1 MRWLELIRRA
11 ALPTQLQQ
19 QAGRWLGGKP
29 LDFKNFRFNIFFRVM
44 VLTITVYGFTLLIGA
59 AGYTVTSIGLG
70 ALIIYQTLSLIR
82 QVENTNQEVINF
94 LNSIKY
100 DDFSNHYKLSLEGD
114 TFKGLADSFNQ
125 VLDKFRTIRAEKEAH
140 YQYLKTIV
148 HHVGIGIVS
157 FDAAGQVQ
165 IVNTAA
171 KRLFKVGR
179 LAHIDEL
186 NKFSPELVAKC
197 RQLRTGARELVK
209 VVHGAEIVQLAMY
222 AIELTLQ
229 AKEYKLITFQNIHNE
244 LEEQE
249 MDAWQ
254 KLIRVLTHEIMNS
267 VTPIS
272 SLATTLEGEMEYLA
286 QRSQQEAVG
295 ADDLEDM
302 QMAIKTIQRRSD
314 GLIRFVSDFRNL
326 THVPV
331 PRFRPVIVKELFAH
345 IRTLMLAEIE
355 ENDILF
361 HCQVQPGSLVITA
374 DQEMIEQVLIN
385 IVKNAIQALAD
396 MTGDPQRAIVLLA
409 GQDEKSRPYLLVR
422 DNGPGIDPEAL
433 ERIFIPFFTTKKNGS
448 GIGLS
453 LSRQIMRQHQ
463 GTLTATSALGQ
474 GTDFVLRF

>member
-1 MRWLELIRRA
+1 
-11 ALPTQLQQ
+11 
-19 QAGRWLGGKP
+19 
-29 LDFKNFRFNIFFRVM
+29 
-44 VLTITVYGFTLLIGA
+44 
-59 AGYTVTSIGLG
+59 
-70 ALIIYQTLSLIR
+70 
-82 QVENTNQEVINF
+82 
-94 LNSIKY
+94 
-100 DDFSNHYKLSLEGD
+100 
-114 TFKGLADSFNQ
+114 
-125 VLDKFRTIRAEKEAH
+125 
-140 YQYLKTIV
+140 
-148 HHVGIGIVS
+148 
-157 FDAAGQVQ
+157 
-165 IVNTAA
+165 
-171 KRLFKVGR
+171 
-179 LAHIDEL
+179 
-186 NKFSPELVAKC
+186 
-197 RQLRTGARELVK
+197 
-209 VVHGAEIVQLAMY
+209 
-222 AIELTLQ
+222 
-229 AKEYKLITFQNIHNE
+229 
-244 LEEQE
+244 